1 MHINHE
7 SPAFTTNGCKWVQ
20 DQPELYPQVPK
31 VGWTGLDR
39 AFYRLFSEKSTPK
52 TRFLLQFQCN
62 MHVYR
67 PAIFFTYS
75 WTWLTSFSTQ
85 IIKIGDPRCSAT
97 YTVYDILYT
106 KEVITCRHM
115 MHMIFS
121 ILWFWSTF
129 NDWDSIFSMVRFRS
143 ISNCSNGPKSQSRRD
158 RMWTKIVK
166 SRILKSRDHK

>member
-67 PAIFFTYS
+67 PANFFTYS
-75 WTWLTSFSTQ
+75 RTWLTLFRTQ
-85 IIKIGDPRCSAT
+85 IIKIGDPRCNARYVPCDT
-97 YTVYDILYT
+97 ELL
-106 KEVITCRHM
+106 
-115 MHMIFS
+115 F
-121 ILWFWSTF
+121 
-129 NDWDSIFSMVRFRS
+129 FSMGSLFLSLSNSSKMTTSSFKLCLETFLFIRREKLLDMVYVGWIPRS
-143 ISNCSNGPKSQSRRD
+143 K
-158 RMWTKIVK
+158 V
-166 SRILKSRDHK
+166 LFA